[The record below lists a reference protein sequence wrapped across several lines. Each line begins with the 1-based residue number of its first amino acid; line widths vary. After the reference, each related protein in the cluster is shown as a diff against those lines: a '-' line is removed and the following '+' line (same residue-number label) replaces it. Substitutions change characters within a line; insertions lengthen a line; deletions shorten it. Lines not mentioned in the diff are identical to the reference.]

1 MGVSGDHKN
10 VGVLAA
16 CQALFMTG
24 LSMHIILSGLV
35 GAAIAED
42 KALATLPI
50 SAVVIASTLT
60 TIPASLLMKRIGRR
74 AGFMLGTLIGLA
86 GASVACY
93 ALYLSSFWLFCFG
106 MFIFGMNA
114 GFSQY
119 FRFAAADVVP
129 DNFKSRAISWV
140 ISGGI
145 VAALLGPELAKRT
158 HGLIGDTPF
167 LGAFAVI
174 AGLAIAGTFL
184 LAFLDIP
191 VPDEAERRES
201 GRPLGIIARQP
212 ALIVAILVG
221 MIGYGVM
228 SLLMTA
234 TPLAMVGNGLVIG
247 DATFVIQWH
256 MVAMFAPAF
265 FTGGLIHR
273 IGVVRVMLGGT
284 VMLAAAVAIALSGT
298 EIVHFWLALF
308 ALGLGWNFTYV
319 GASTLLTETYQPAER
334 GKVQAL
340 NDFMVFGT
348 VALASLT
355 SGSILYFLD
364 WGAVNLAAIGPIA
377 VAVIAALW
385 LRLKRRAEQAPLPSL
400 VEKDR

>member
-1 MGVSGDHKN
+1 MALSRDHKN

-16 CQALFMTG
+16 CQALFMSG
-24 LSMHIILSGLV
+24 MSMQIILSGLV

-50 SAVVIASTLT
+50 SAVVIASTLA

-74 AGFMLGTLIGLA
+74 AGFILGALIGLA
-86 GASVACY
+86 GTSVACY
-93 ALYLSSFWLFCFG
+93 ALTISSFWLFCFG
-106 MFIFGMNA
+106 MFIYGLNA

-119 FRFAAADVVP
+119 FRFAAADVAE
-129 DNFKSRAISWV
+129 DHFKSRAISWV

-145 VAALLGPELAKRT
+145 AAALLGPELAKRT
-158 HGLIGDTPF
+158 HDLAGGTPF
-167 LGAFAVI
+167 LGAYAAI
-174 AGLAIAGTFL
+174 AGLTIAVMVL

-191 VPDEAERRES
+191 LPDEAERLES
-201 GRPLGIIARQP
+201 GRPLGVIARQP

-234 TPLAMVGNGLVIG
+234 TPLAMVGNGFVIG

-265 FTGGLIHR
+265 FTGGLIQR

-284 VMLAAAVAIALSGT
+284 VMLGAAVVAALSGT
-298 EIVHFWLALF
+298 EIAHFWLALF

-319 GASTLLTETYQPAER
+319 GASTLLTETYAPAER

-355 SGSILYFLD
+355 SGTILYFLD
-364 WGAVNLAAIGPIA
+364 WGAVNLFAIGPIG

-385 LRLKRRAEQAPLPSL
+385 LRLKRRAEQAA
-400 VEKDR
+400 